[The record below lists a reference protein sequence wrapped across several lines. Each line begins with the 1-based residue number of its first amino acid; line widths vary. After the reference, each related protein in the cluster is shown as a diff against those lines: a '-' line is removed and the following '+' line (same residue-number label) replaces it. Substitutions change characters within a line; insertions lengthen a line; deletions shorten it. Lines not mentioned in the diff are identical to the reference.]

1 MKILI
6 VNEFFHLQGGVER
19 YLRDLL
25 RSFQERNIAF
35 DYLCREET
43 STEHA
48 FATGQAFD
56 LPQLWDDSMR
66 LRSRTRADMDAIL
79 RKSNPDLVYLH
90 NVESPSVISAMA
102 SFAPT
107 IRYVHHHK
115 ATCPDGKRM
124 LKHPGACCTYP
135 TAFACM
141 LRAHLRRCM
150 PRSPGKAWRAYR
162 RAKGTLSELRRL
174 PKLLVA
180 SNFMK
185 HVLARNT
192 IPKERIEVL
201 HLFSPWRP
209 QKWTRP
215 ERQKG
220 LLFVGRLVPG
230 KGILELIKLLSGM
243 AAGVQLEIVGDG
255 VLMTQARQLAKQLGL
270 EERVIFSGWLTE
282 DRLKESYLRNPLL
295 VIPSSWPEPF
305 GLVGLEAASLCRPAV
320 AFDVGG
326 IGEWLK
332 DKVTGRIVRPG
343 HLEEMAKV
351 LEELLDAPERVRQ
364 YGEHACEFVMDHF
377 SVERHVDRLTEL
389 FDLSSGSTSR

>member
-35 DYLCREET
+35 DYLFGEKT
-43 STEHA
+43 STEPT
-48 FATGQAFD
+48 FATGRAFA
-56 LPQLWDDSMR
+56 LPQLWEDSMH
-66 LRSRTRADMDAIL
+66 LCSRTRANMEAVL

-90 NVESPSVISAMA
+90 NVENPRVISAMA

-150 PRSPGKAWRAYR
+150 PRSPSKAWRAYR
-162 RAKGTLSELRRL
+162 RAKGTLSTLRAL
-174 PKLLVA
+174 PKILVA
-180 SNFMK
+180 SRFMK
-185 HVLARNT
+185 HVLTRNK
-192 IPKERIEVL
+192 IPKESIEVL
-201 HLFSPWRP
+201 HLLSPWPP
-209 QKWTRP
+209 QQWAVPKSPR
-215 ERQKG
+215 G

-243 AAGVQLEIVGDG
+243 EAGIQLEIVGDG
-255 VLMTQARQLAKQLGL
+255 VLMTRARQLVKQLGL

-332 DKVTGRIVRPG
+332 DEVTGRLVRPG
-343 HLEEMAKV
+343 HFDEMAKV

-377 SVERHVDRLTEL
+377 SVKRHVDRLTEL
-389 FDLSSGSTSR
+389 FEISSGSTWR